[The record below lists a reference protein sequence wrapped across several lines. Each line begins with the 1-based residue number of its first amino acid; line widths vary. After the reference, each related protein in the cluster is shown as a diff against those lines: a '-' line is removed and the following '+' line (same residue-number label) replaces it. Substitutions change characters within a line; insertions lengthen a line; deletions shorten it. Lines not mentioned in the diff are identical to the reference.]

1 MCDVQIHVYVSVCLC
16 MWCDICE
23 PNHMA
28 SRMVHDSYVGVCG
41 AYVGV
46 CGRVCV
52 NQIVVYKKR
61 RFACMWERMWAYVGR
76 MWVYVGCMLAYVG
89 VCWRMLAYV
98 TYESLG
104 RCH

>member
-1 MCDVQIHVYVSVCLC
+1 MCDVQIHVYVSVCWC
-16 MWCDICE
+16 MWGDICE

-52 NQIVVYKKR
+52 NQLVVYKRIK
-61 RFACMWERMWAYVGR
+61 FARMWERMWVYVGRMWAYVGVCW
-76 MWVYVGCMLAYVG
+76 MYVG

-98 TYESLG
+98 TDEALIHVS
-104 RCH
+104 